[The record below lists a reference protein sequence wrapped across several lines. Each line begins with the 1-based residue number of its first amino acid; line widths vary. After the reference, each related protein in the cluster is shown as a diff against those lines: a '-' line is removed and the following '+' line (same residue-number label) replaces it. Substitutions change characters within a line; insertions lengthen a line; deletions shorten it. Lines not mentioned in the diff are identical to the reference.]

1 MSGTFDVQEVLVSD
15 CPGGGGI
22 CVSIVYVEGTLSP
35 GALVCAVRIMNNG
48 VLDFAN
54 MKLVTIPRNL
64 SDNFPIPVPS
74 GEYQVNA
81 FDLESNHLPR
91 MPISM
96 VALSLDKITVNSVG
110 EGTLSVFFSSSIY
123 NNTLLQEQP
132 TYNPVVRA
140 LVQTSYRMEML
151 K

>member
-1 MSGTFDVQEVLVSD
+1 MLVSECLD
-15 CPGGGGI
+15 GGGI

-54 MKLVTIPRNL
+54 MTLVTIPRNS
-64 SDNFPIPVPS
+64 SDNFAIPVPS

-96 VALSLDKITVNSVG
+96 VALSLDKMTVNSVG
-110 EGTLSVFFSSSIY
+110 EGTLSVFFLLLYS
-123 NNTLLQEQP
+123 NTLLQERP
-132 TYNPVVRA
+132 ACNPVVRA
-140 LVQTSYRMEML
+140 LVQTSYQMEML